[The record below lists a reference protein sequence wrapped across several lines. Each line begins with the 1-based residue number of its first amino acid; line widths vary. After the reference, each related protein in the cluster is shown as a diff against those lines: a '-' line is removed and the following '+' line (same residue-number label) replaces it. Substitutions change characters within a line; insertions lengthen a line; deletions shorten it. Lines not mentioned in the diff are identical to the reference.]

1 MATRVLYT
9 RKPTPG
15 PRGSIFQIGAHFNL
29 DGLHR
34 IVAGLQSAEVVA
46 IATEE
51 LEPVVSMAKS
61 LVHVKTGALQR
72 SIRIELK
79 EFSNNRVVVTITAGD
94 EVIFY
99 APYQE
104 FGTSKHPPYPYL
116 TPAWE
121 ALGATVKAQ
130 IKARIALL
138 VQRLANR

>member
-1 MATRVLYT
+1 MATRTLYT
-9 RKPTPG
+9 RKPTAG
-15 PRGSIFQIGAHFNL
+15 PRGSIFQVGAHINL
-29 DGLHR
+29 DGLQQ
-34 IVAGLQSAEVVA
+34 IVVGLQSSEVVG
-46 IATEE
+46 IVSEE
-51 LEPVVSMAKS
+51 LEPVVAMAKS

-79 EFSNNRVVVTITAGD
+79 EFSHNRIVVSVTAGD

-121 ALGATVKAQ
+121 ALKEPIKLQ
-130 IKARIALL
+130 IKARIAVL
-138 VQRLANR
+138 VQRLAKR